1 MGCGVP
7 AKRAARNMSTDTD
20 PHSTKPRFRIPSA
33 TPFRLGL
40 VAFAQFFAVSQLTR
54 IALLTVSAGSVEID
68 VPLGIALLTGA
79 GFDAVAGLFAALPW
93 VLLGAVLPKAITN
106 RRPGRWLVAMLIS
119 AYTGVLVLI
128 AIAEW
133 CFWEEF
139 GSRFN
144 FIAVDYLVFTREVFG
159 NIAQSYPLGLIAA
172 GIVAGMTASAWAVAR
187 LGVAR
192 WATASG
198 ASAGQRIVWP
208 VIVSTACAFVVF
220 GVNQSSLPAFAN
232 QYTAELAKNGCWSFC
247 AALRG
252 MELDYQRWYVTLP
265 EGEALAGVRKMLGQP
280 SATFVSQSPGDLRRH
295 VTSARPE
302 RRWNVMF
309 VCMESM
315 SLGFT
320 GAGGNPESLT
330 PNLDRIGRESV
341 NFANLHATGTR
352 TVRGMEAITL
362 GLPPTPGQ
370 SIIYRPEGTGLWTYF
385 VPFLD
390 RGYDCAFFYG
400 GDGRFDFMNR
410 YFSSSG
416 CRIMDANAWQP
427 GDTTFKT
434 AWGACDEDLFRKAIR
449 EADADHA
456 AGRPFHYFCMT
467 TSNHRPYDFP
477 QGRIDLPPHSGRAA
491 AVKYSDWAVGRLL
504 DEARSKPW
512 FADTLF
518 VFCSDHC
525 ASSAGKADLDVTK
538 YRIPAM
544 IYNPGLV
551 GTGNIAGLTSQ
562 IDVMPTVLGLLGWDY
577 ETRGFGADV
586 LAGPSPGRAFVSNY
600 QKIAFLR
607 EGRIAILKPNRISG
621 AYCYDAATGG
631 LGPLSGAA
639 SADLRQEATAFY
651 QSAAWWFRSGR
662 MKRGA
667 EFPPPTPV
675 ASRSADTSGPAP
687 VTTIDPTTP

>member
-1 MGCGVP
+1 
-7 AKRAARNMSTDTD
+7 MSTDTD
-20 PHSTKPRFRIPSA
+20 SHSTKPRFRIPTA
-33 TPFRLGL
+33 TPFRLGF
-40 VAFAQFFAVSQLTR
+40 VAFALFFAVSQLTR
-54 IALLTVSAGSVEID
+54 IALLTVSAGNVEID
-68 VPLGIALLTGA
+68 APLGIALLTGTA
-79 GFDAVAGLFAALPW
+79 FDAVAGLFAALPW
-93 VLLGAVLPKAITN
+93 VLLGAVLPKRIAN
-106 RRPGRWLVAMLIS
+106 RRAGRWLLALAVA
-119 AYTGVLVLI
+119 AYSGVLVLI

-133 CFWEEF
+133 FFWDEF

-144 FIAVDYLVFTREVFG
+144 FIAVDYLVFTREVLG

-172 GIVAGMTASAWAVAR
+172 GIVAGMAASAWAVAR

-198 ASAGQRIVWP
+198 ASAAQRIIWP
-208 VIVSTACAFVVF
+208 AIVSTACACAVW
-220 GVNQSSLPAFAN
+220 GVNQSSSPAFTN

-265 EGEALAGVRKMLGQP
+265 EREAMATTRQMLEQ
-280 SATFVSQSPGDLRRH
+280 SAARLESQSLGDLRRH
-295 VTSARPE
+295 VTSSGPE

-330 PNLDRIGRESV
+330 PNLDRIARGSV
-341 NFANLHATGTR
+341 NFAKLHATGTR

-385 VPFLD
+385 APFID

-416 CRIMDANAWQP
+416 CRIMDANAWERS
-427 GDTTFKT
+427 DTTFKT

-477 QGRIDLPPHSGRAA
+477 QGRIDLQPHSGRLA
-491 AVKYSDWAVGRLL
+491 AVKYADWAVGRLL

-512 FADTLF
+512 YSETLF

-551 GTGNIAGLTSQ
+551 AAKEIAGLTSQ

-586 LAGPSPGRAFVSNY
+586 LAGPAPGRAFVSNY
-600 QKIAFLR
+600 QKIALLR
-607 EGRIAILKPNRISG
+607 EGRIAILKPNRIAG
-621 AYCYDAATGG
+621 AYCYDAETGG
-631 LGPLSGAA
+631 LGPLSSAA
-639 SADLRQEATAFY
+639 SAELRHDATAFY
-651 QSAAWWFRSGR
+651 QSAAWWFHSGR

-675 ASRSADTSGPAP
+675 ASRFADPSRPASLTNTYP
-687 VTTIDPTTP
+687 PTP

>member
-7 AKRAARNMSTDTD
+7 AQRAGQTMPNHTD
-20 PHSTKPRFRIPSA
+20 PHTTKPRRRILAA

-40 VAFAQFFAVSQLTR
+40 VAFVLFFGVSQLTR
-54 IALLTVSAGSVEID
+54 ITLLTGSAGNIEIGT
-68 VPLGIALLTGA
+68 PLGMAMLTGA
-79 GFDAVAGLFAALPW
+79 GFDTAAGLFAALPW
-93 VLLGAVLPKAITN
+93 VLLGAVLPTDMAS
-106 RRPGRWLVAMLIS
+106 RRMGSWLLTLAIS
-119 AYTGVLVLI
+119 AYSGILVLI

-133 CFWEEF
+133 CFWDEF

-144 FIAVDYLVFTREVFG
+144 FIAVDYLVFTREVLG

-172 GIVAGMTASAWAVAR
+172 GILAGMSASAWAVAR
-187 LGVAR
+187 LGVVR
-192 WATASG
+192 WTAASG
-198 ASAGQRIVWP
+198 ASAAQRIIWP
-208 VIVSTACAFVVF
+208 TVVSVACACAVW
-220 GVNQSSLPAFAN
+220 GVNQSSTQGFAN
-232 QYTAELAKNGCWSFC
+232 QYTAELSKNGCWSFC

-252 MELDYQRWYVTLP
+252 MELDYRRWYATLP
-265 EGEALAGVRKMLGQP
+265 EGEALADTRRMLEQP
-280 SATFVSQSPGDLRRH
+280 SAGLVSQSTGDLRRH
-295 VTSARPE
+295 LTSPGPE

-315 SLGFT
+315 SLLFT
-320 GAGGNPESLT
+320 GAGGNPDSLT
-330 PNLDRIGRESV
+330 PNLDRIARESV
-341 NFANLHATGTR
+341 NFADLHATGTR

-385 VPFLD
+385 VPFID

-416 CRIMDANAWQP
+416 CRIMDATAWDRS
-427 GDTTFKT
+427 DTTFKT

-477 QGRIDLPPHSGRAA
+477 QGRIDLQPHSGRVA
-491 AVKYSDWAVGRLL
+491 AVKYADWAVGRLL

-512 FADTLF
+512 FSDTLF

-551 GTGNIAGLTSQ
+551 KARNIARLTSQ

-607 EGRIAILKPNRISG
+607 EGRIAILKPNRISD
-621 AYCYDAATGG
+621 AYCYDTTTGG
-631 LGPLSGAA
+631 LGPLSNAA
-639 SADLRQEATAFY
+639 SEELRHDATAFY
-651 QSAAWWFRSGR
+651 QSAAWWFKSGR
-662 MKRGA
+662 MKRSA
-667 EFPPPTPV
+667 DFPPPTPV
-675 ASRSADTSGPAP
+675 AVRSTGGSGPAD
-687 VTTIDPTTP
+687 VTTIYPTTP